1 MPSYI
6 LNIVSTSGNSHDV
19 SQALATLGD
28 EITHVSAWASY
39 PSPPGGVLWEAGG
52 IIFSLTLLASA
63 FLPSSEGVAYTVLV
77 AYGHHSP
84 MPSPP
89 RTPCPDE
96 LTQRL

>member
-63 FLPSSEGVAYTVLV
+63 FLPSSEGVAYTVFMAHGGNV
-77 AYGHHSP
+77 P
-84 MPSPP
+84 MLSPP
-89 RTPCPDE
+89 TDSYPE
-96 LTQRL
+96 EVM